1 MSGADRLPGVV
12 LDAFAGCA
20 AELDVCAER
29 QYANGNWKTAPET
42 LRRAAQLRRVRTWA
56 GVERLRSGRA
66 FDEAAHAACVALGV
80 KNRSTVLGLIESGVP
95 CAAAFALV
103 D

>member
-12 LDAFAGCA
+12 LDAFAACA
-20 AELDVCAER
+20 AEL
-29 QYANGNWKTAPET
+29 
-42 LRRAAQLRRVRTWA
+42 
-56 GVERLRSGRA
+56 
-66 FDEAAHAACVALGV
+66 AACVALGV